1 MRVFSYDII
10 KMQNNTESLR
20 GCISA
25 MALLLLQKG
34 CDAYDCSK
42 ACDLTPRGGQIP
54 TAFCL
59 CNGRGV
65 SRKKTQNQ
73 TGYCPKQQKRSV
85 NLCVLISIIQKN
97 QR

>member
-54 TAFCL
+54 TAL
-59 CNGRGV
+59 LPV
-65 SRKKTQNQ
+65 
-73 TGYCPKQQKRSV
+73 
-85 NLCVLISIIQKN
+85 
-97 QR
+97 QRAWGLT